1 MMDECIQ
8 YKLRSGFSNWQ
19 GFLLSNLLLQATSS
33 TLFWIGYVF
42 AQKERFFE
50 DIQLMARN
58 FELQMCLH
66 GQGVG
71 NV

>member
-33 TLFWIGYVF
+33 ALFWIGYVF

-50 DIQLMARN
+50 AIQLMARN